1 LRVKSFEQAL
11 ELVIERGRLVSES
24 LHATYPVEV
33 VPTLQALGRVLAEDL
48 RSEIDV
54 PAQDNTQMDG
64 YAVRS
69 ADIERVARQPVRV
82 SQRIPAGAIGQP
94 LEPGT
99 VARIFTGAFI
109 PQGADAVV
117 MQEAVQIHGADGSM
131 VSFAHAPEPG
141 QWIRR
146 RGEDVMRDQVVVSAG
161 TILTPQAL
169 GLAASVG
176 VAQIA
181 VRPRLRVACFFT
193 GNELVMPG
201 EPLPAGS
208 IYNSNRF
215 VLVNLL
221 KALGCEVNDL
231 GIVKDNLD
239 ATRAALRQAAASCDV
254 ILTCGGVSVGEE
266 DHVKPAVQAEG
277 SLDQWQVA
285 IKPGKPIA
293 FGQVGQA
300 QFVGLPGNPV
310 SAFITFLT
318 LVRPF
323 LLRSQGVTGPQALQP
338 PRLPLRAA
346 FSWPKPDK
354 RREFLR
360 VRMQPDG
367 SLALFANQGSG
378 VLTSTV
384 WGDGVVDN
392 PAGQAIAFG
401 DTVHYLPFE
410 RLGA

>member
-1 LRVKSFEQAL
+1 MKSFEQAL
-11 ELVIERGRLVSES
+11 ELVTERARLACES
-24 LHATYPVEV
+24 LSATQPVER
-33 VPTLQALGRVLAEDL
+33 VPTMQALGRVLAEDL

-54 PAQDNTQMDG
+54 PPQDNTQMDG

-69 ADIERVARQPVRV
+69 SDLEQAAGQPMRV

-99 VARIFTGAFI
+99 VARIFTGAFV

-131 VSFAHAPEPG
+131 VSFAQAPQPG

-146 RGEDVMRDQVVVSAG
+146 RGEDVTRDQVVVSAG
-161 TILTPQAL
+161 AILTPQAL

-176 VAQIA
+176 LAQIA

-221 KALGCEVNDL
+221 QALGCEVSDL

-239 ATRAALRQAAASCDV
+239 ATRAALRDAAASCDV

-277 SLDQWQVA
+277 SLDVWQVA

-293 FGQVGQA
+293 FGQVGRA

-310 SAFITFLT
+310 SAFITFLM

-323 LLRSQGVTGPQALQP
+323 LLRMQGVTAPQALQP
-338 PRLPLRAA
+338 PRLPVRAGFA
-346 FSWPKPDK
+346 WSKPDK

-360 VRMQPDG
+360 VRLQPDG

-384 WGDGVVDN
+384 WGDGIVDN
-392 PAGQAIAFG
+392 PAGQAISPG

>member
-1 LRVKSFEQAL
+1 VKSFEQAL
-11 ELVIERGRLVSES
+11 ELVIERGRRACES
-24 LHATYPVEV
+24 LLATRPAET
-33 VPTLQALGRVLAEDL
+33 VPTMQALGRVLAEDL

-54 PAQDNTQMDG
+54 PPHDNTQMDG

-69 ADIERVARQPVRV
+69 ADIAQAASRPLPV
-82 SQRIPAGAIGQP
+82 SQRIPAGAIGQQ

-109 PQGADAVV
+109 PPGADAVV
-117 MQEAVQIHGADGSM
+117 MQEAAQVHGADGSM
-131 VSFAHAPEPG
+131 VSFERAPEPG

-161 TILTPQAL
+161 TILTPQSL

-176 VAQIA
+176 IAQIA
-181 VRPRLRVACFFT
+181 VRPRLQVACFFT

-201 EPLPAGS
+201 EPLPSGS

-221 KALGCEVNDL
+221 RTMGCEVKDL
-231 GIVKDNLD
+231 GIVKDDLD
-239 ATRAALRQAAASCDV
+239 ETRAALRQAAACCDV

-266 DHVKPAVQAEG
+266 DHVRPAVQAEG
-277 SLDQWQVA
+277 SLDVWQVA

-310 SAFITFLT
+310 SAFITFLM

-323 LLRSQGVTGPQALQP
+323 LLSMQAVTGSQALQP

-346 FSWPKPDK
+346 FAWPKADK

-360 VRMQPDG
+360 VRLQADG

-392 PAGQAIAFG
+392 PPGQTISPG
-401 DTVHYLPFE
+401 DMVEYLPFE